1 MSPEDTDGPP
11 EVMPSNDWW
20 KFGSQA
26 LDSVTKVALARAM
39 QPAADSG
46 YVSSNAKNPPPGGG
60 GLYPQSA
67 ATGGASVIPGGAP
80 RGARMTADGDVPA
93 LGGAASADQ
102 ARQRA
107 RGGAVSPARRRDL
120 PGPRF
125 DRPHPGT
132 AQSDLRGFV
141 SDGRGRRHRR
151 AAVRGFFRH
160 LGGSAGPRG
169 ECVVRLFGAL
179 QDLAVGQYAA
189 RGRLRPQPS
198 RENVHLRSRGPS
210 TTRIHTTLDIH
221 STRLQAFNARIFT
234 GLPPTTNS
242 SSPRRPV

>member
-80 RGARMTADGDVPA
+80 RGARMTADGDVLA
-93 LGGAASADQ
+93 IGGVPVTWIVAGLVVA
-102 ARQRA
+102 
-107 RGGAVSPARRRDL
+107 
-120 PGPRF
+120 
-125 DRPHPGT
+125 
-132 AQSDLRGFV
+132 GFV
-141 SDGRGRRHRR
+141 FFFLKRHR
-151 AAVRGFFRH
+151 
-160 LGGSAGPRG
+160 
-169 ECVVRLFGAL
+169 
-179 QDLAVGQYAA
+179 
-189 RGRLRPQPS
+189 
-198 RENVHLRSRGPS
+198 
-210 TTRIHTTLDIH
+210 
-221 STRLQAFNARIFT
+221 
-234 GLPPTTNS
+234 
-242 SSPRRPV
+242 